1 MATYNMR
8 RKRKLHSS
16 PDKKKADIASP
27 RKRLRTKSVEPST
40 PSSPIK
46 SPFADAD
53 ADSPT
58 FATKSFYGSR
68 LKIASSPSSSTSN
81 PVVVLSPLAEKKL
94 ANIRGNTKRLQ
105 KGWNDGQTS
114 SENGSPSSQGSGYSR
129 RSLRN
134 KDQNDKK
141 SHVVKGNLVQGKE
154 TPVKGRKRKIT
165 VTKNAKGSLTP
176 SLRKID
182 PEDSENTPLKQ
193 KKMNK
198 TCKSS
203 GKKFFRTKSPA
214 NADKMVGS
222 IVVRKGF
229 NLKFVPKR
237 LSGNLWEKS
246 TKSKS
251 AKKGKKTP
259 QSKYPK
265 LKMKASKSLKEDA
278 FLWESE
284 PSSGENTDISTSGKS
299 KSKPFVMTKK
309 VSSPPRTIERKVFA
323 SHVKLQNCKQTK
335 SPAQSEV
342 IMDKVVKTPTNI
354 NSDKQSV
361 VKTSKLRKSFVV
373 VNKCDVEID
382 GSPGSVDSFLES
394 SPTSVSLISEPFVSR
409 KTESL
414 SGSHDLFGFDSLM
427 GDDIE
432 TSRPPSVYS
441 DKSATPTKEISSEEK
456 KFFSIF
462 DPKKKMQE
470 PQSNSSS
477 LSTRRSLRSSPRSSP
492 GFKFTKDTDGMEQM
506 IIDAGQKKIGAIQC
520 ETCNMLYN
528 QGDPSDEADHAK
540 IHLTFM
546 SALSFPGWKKERVVQ
561 EFPDDGGRIVVVLSQ
576 DPKYATKKVEEINRL
591 MSMDLGFPEQTV
603 WYKPHLKV
611 FLYVSDE
618 KEVQGCVVAESITEG
633 YRVIPESQGGGSQ
646 VISRTGRPWCCETE
660 PEPALVGISRL
671 WVCNMYR
678 RKGIAS
684 RLVDT
689 VRQVF
694 EHGVLIDKD
703 EVAFSDPTTD
713 GKQFATKYSA
723 TPAFLVYKYM

>member
-1 MATYNMR
+1 MATYSMR
-8 RKRKLHSS
+8 RKRKLQPS
-16 PDKKKADIASP
+16 PDKKKTDITSP
-27 RKRLRTKSVEPST
+27 RKRPRTKSVEPSAA
-40 PSSPIK
+40 SPIK
-46 SPFADAD
+46 SPFSNADD
-53 ADSPT
+53 DTPV
-58 FATKSFYGSR
+58 FATNSFYGSR
-68 LKIASSPSSSTSN
+68 RKVTGSSSSSVSS
-81 PVVVLSPLAEKKL
+81 PVVVLSPLTEKKL
-94 ANIRGNTKRLQ
+94 ANIRNTKRLQ
-105 KGWNDGQTS
+105 NKWKDGQTS
-114 SENGSPSSQGSGYSR
+114 SENGSPNSQGSGCTRRSR
-129 RSLRN
+129 RNRG
-134 KDQNDKK
+134 DNDNGK
-141 SHVVKGNLVQGKE
+141 SSVIKTNPVQDKE
-154 TPVKGRKRKIT
+154 TPLKGRRRKIT

-176 SLRKID
+176 ALKKVD
-182 PEDSENTPLKQ
+182 HEDSENTPRKLKSS
-193 KKMNK
+193 NK

-237 LSGNLWEKS
+237 LSGNLWERS

-251 AKKGKKTP
+251 AKKEKKTP
-259 QSKYPK
+259 NSKYPK
-265 LKMKASKSLKEDA
+265 LKMKSSKTLKDA

-284 PSSGENTDISTSGKS
+284 PSSGDNTDISTSGKS
-299 KSKPFVMTKK
+299 MSKPFVMTRKVSDSPRTNEKK
-309 VSSPPRTIERKVFA
+309 VFK
-323 SHVKLQNCKQTK
+323 SHVKLQNCMQSK
-335 SPAQSEV
+335 SKGQSEIISRNV
-342 IMDKVVKTPTNI
+342 

-361 VKTSKLRKSFVV
+361 LKTSKIENSFVD
-373 VNKCDVEID
+373 VNKCDVETD
-382 GSPGSVDSFLES
+382 RGSLGSVDSFLES
-394 SPTSVSLISEPFVSR
+394 SPTSVSLISEPLNSR

-432 TSRPPSVYS
+432 ASRPPSVYS
-441 DKSATPTKEISSEEK
+441 DKSATPTKDVSTEEK
-456 KFFSIF
+456 KYFSIF
-462 DPKKKMQE
+462 DPKKKRQVS
-470 PQSNSSS
+470 QSNSSP
-477 LSTRRSLRSSPRSSP
+477 LSRRSLRSSPRISP
-492 GFKFTKDTDGMEQM
+492 GFKITKDTDGMEQM

-520 ETCNMLYN
+520 KTCNMLYN

-540 IHLTFM
+540 IHLTFI

-561 EFPDDGGRIVVVLSQ
+561 EFPDDGGRIIVVLSQ
-576 DPKYATKKVEEINRL
+576 DPKYATKKVEEINRV
-591 MSMDLGFPEQTV
+591 MSMDLGFPEHTV

-633 YRVIPESQGGGSQ
+633 YRVIPESQGGSQ
-646 VISRTGRPWCCETE
+646 VISQRTGRPWCCETE

-671 WVCNMYR
+671 WVCNLYR

-684 RLVDT
+684 RLVNT

-703 EVAFSDPTTD
+703 EVAFSDPTAD
-713 GKQFATKYSA
+713 GKQFATKYSG